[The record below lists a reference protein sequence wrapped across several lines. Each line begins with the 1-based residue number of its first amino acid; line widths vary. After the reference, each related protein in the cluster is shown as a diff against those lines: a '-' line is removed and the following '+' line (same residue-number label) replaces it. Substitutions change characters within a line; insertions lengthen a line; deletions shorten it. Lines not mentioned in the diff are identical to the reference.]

1 MSRSGGFGQM
11 IKGIFIGIILI
22 LAVIG
27 TMSMLEK
34 NDGSNSNITAPT
46 VSENLSP
53 YITPEI
59 TPESSEIKAP
69 EINIAPATSAKTTTT
84 SVANI
89 PKLEGEKTA
98 AEIKQIEAEK
108 KAKEVKYG
116 TIKLS
121 SINPDNKENL
131 KANFVVIDSKNM
143 KVAETLNSSN
153 ASYRLPIGRYKI
165 ITTLIQSPENST
177 RKTAPVQTSQ
187 IITINPDKVTTQ
199 IIELEPPT
207 TIGVLQ
213 VSSTNSKTK
222 QAMKANFIIQREN
235 GETVATRQN
244 VARSLFKLK
253 AGSYKV
259 TVNSGNNTDFRTVVV
274 EPGESVSEV
283 FSLQEAFLQG
293 RVLVRVFDT
302 KSSKPV
308 LANIIIS
315 TMSGKVMQELKSV
328 SKTEI
333 ALAEGNYK
341 IIVTGPKA
349 RSQKNIRVVAGQ
361 SVSEIFRFDAPFDAP
376 KETQITDNTKITAVK
391 PETPPAKNNTEIKQ
405 PQVEPTLGS
414 LKLYAQNN
422 GDRKPLK
429 SNFYIQTPTGQNIAK
444 KIYADNAE
452 FKLKPGKYKVT
463 IRSKNRNNIVKNIV
477 ITEGQS
483 LKEVIMLQKPNAQR
497 TASPTLAPPKP
508 AKNPKIIP
516 NGFLNVAMQPARN
529 THFIIANR
537 AGKKIVELTSVPT
550 GKFKLD
556 TGVYSVTAIYN
567 NQRRK
572 KTIQVHQ
579 GKTTHLNFKLGD
591 FRTKRV
597 VSNNAKGVLRSRI
610 VDNAGRPLKANLTVT
625 NQRGQVVARAN
636 NVTVGTFNLPPVPHT
651 IIVNYRGLSGSEKVN
666 ITAGKKTVQTFTIS
680 PNNQRPQAAPQQ
692 QRDPRDILREK
703 VEEEIRKIF

>member
-11 IKGIFIGIILI
+11 IKGVFIGIILI

-27 TMSMLEK
+27 TMSILEK
-34 NDGSNSNITAPT
+34 NDDNGSNTTTSMAPAEPSLET
-46 VSENLSP
+46 SP
-53 YITPEI
+53 TTP
-59 TPESSEIKAP
+59 EIKAP
-69 EINIAPATSAKTTTT
+69 EINIAPATIPNTIPN
-84 SVANI
+84 SVDNI

-108 KAKEVKYG
+108 QAKEIKYG

-121 SINPDNKENL
+121 SINPENKQNL
-131 KANFVVIDSKNM
+131 KANFVVINSKNM

-153 ASYRLPIGRYKI
+153 ASYRLPIGRYKV
-165 ITTLIQSPENST
+165 ITTLIKPSESST
-177 RKTAPVQTSQ
+177 RKTSPVQTSQ
-187 IITINPDKVTTQ
+187 IITVNADKIATHV
-199 IIELEPPT
+199 IELEAPS

-235 GETVATRQN
+235 GETVATRKN

-259 TVNSGNNTDFRTVVV
+259 TVSSGNNSDFRTIVV
-274 EPGESVSEV
+274 EPGGSVSEV
-283 FSLQEAFLQG
+283 FSLQESFLQG

-308 LANIIIS
+308 VADIVIS
-315 TMSGKVMQELKSV
+315 SMAGKVMQELKSV
-328 SKTEI
+328 SQTEI

-341 IIVTGPKA
+341 IIVTGPKS

-361 SVSEIFRFDAPFDAP
+361 PVSEIFRFDAP

-391 PETPPAKNNTEIKQ
+391 TKPTTSARNNTNDTKETQ
-405 PQVEPTLGS
+405 NTPAEPTLVS
-414 LKLYAQNN
+414 LRLYAQNN
-422 GDRKPLK
+422 GDKKPLK
-429 SNFYIQTPTGQNIAK
+429 SNFYIQTPNGKNIAK
-444 KIYADNAE
+444 KIYVDNAE
-452 FKLKPGKYKVT
+452 FNLKPGKYKVT
-463 IRSKNRNNIVKNIV
+463 IRSKNRKNIVKNID
-477 ITEGQS
+477 IKSGQS
-483 LKEVIMLQKPNAQR
+483 LKEVFMLQKPTAER
-497 TASPTLAPPKP
+497 TASPTLAPLKP
-508 AKNPKIIP
+508 AKNPKNIP

-537 AGKKIVELTSVPT
+537 VGKKIVELTSVPS

-556 TGVYSVTAIYN
+556 TGVYTVTAIYN

-591 FRTKRV
+591 FQTKRV
-597 VSNNAKGVLRSRI
+597 VSNTAKGVLRSRI
-610 VDNAGRPLKANLTVT
+610 VDNAGRPLRANLTVT
-625 NQRGQVVARAN
+625 NQRGQVVSRAN
-636 NVTVGTFNLPPVPHT
+636 NVSVGLFDLPPVPHT

-666 ITAGKKTVQTFTIS
+666 ITAGKTTVQTFTIS
-680 PNNQRPQAAPQQ
+680 PNN
-692 QRDPRDILREK
+692 
-703 VEEEIRKIF
+703 